1 MIKKQDKINTILI
14 LITDHLKG
22 LLNSIIEKC
31 RIYIKYISTQ
41 KVLNLN
47 TSIKSIYM
55 KDSEKKKKESYQL
68 SKKSLL
74 LYVIVS
80 SQPVLWP

>member
-1 MIKKQDKINTILI
+1 
-14 LITDHLKG
+14 
-22 LLNSIIEKC
+22 
-31 RIYIKYISTQ
+31 
-41 KVLNLN
+41 
-47 TSIKSIYM
+47 M

-80 SQPVLWP
+80 SQPVLWPWSHNSHKWVPLKYWYYIKICYVKNDLNPIGNNAV